1 MQESVIAPALHGVSA
16 EAGSHT
22 RSRLAN
28 RSWLDRFHFAKSLL
42 IWITVKL
49 LYRNLLDVKGLPLFR
64 KFPIVRG
71 KNGHARVGRN
81 AGIMGN
87 LEIMFQD
94 PDSRGSLEIGDN
106 FRSEANV
113 TLAPRG
119 GRIQIGHNFFVGK
132 GSLIQATAS
141 SFVVVGNDVMV
152 ANGVTIVASNHSTAD
167 RTVPMIRQPE
177 RGLGIRIGSD
187 VWIAA
192 NAVLTDG
199 IAVAN
204 GAVIAAGAVVT
215 RDVPPYAIV
224 GGVPAR
230 QIGSRAAKS

>member
-1 MQESVIAPALHGVSA
+1 VQESAVTPTLHRVSS
-16 EAGSHT
+16 EASSRT
-22 RSRLAN
+22 RSRLTN
-28 RSWLDRFHFAKSLL
+28 RSWLDRFHFARSLL
-42 IWITVKL
+42 IWMSVKL
-49 LYRNLLDVKGLPLFR
+49 LYRNLLDVEGLPLFR

-71 KNGHARVGRN
+71 KNGYARLGRN
-81 AGIMGN
+81 AGIMGG

-94 PDSRGSLEIGDN
+94 PDSRGRLEIGDN

-132 GSLIQATAS
+132 GSLIQATAG
-141 SFVVVGNDVMV
+141 SFVIVGNDVMV
-152 ANGVTIVASNHSTAD
+152 ANGVSIVASNHSTAD
-167 RTVPMIRQPE
+167 TTIPMIRQQE
-177 RGLGIRIGSD
+177 RGVGIRIGSD
-187 VWIAA
+187 VWVAA

-199 IAVAN
+199 IVVAN

-230 QIGSRAAKS
+230 QIGSRAAKP